1 MGARL
6 MHKFTLV
13 DILNPT
19 RLRDLLNKIFSE
31 KPSSGDVKA
40 GFGLSKTGDEISL
53 GEYDNDMK
61 THVIHTPENDNESF
75 LIGRYLEPYG
85 MRGFFKTKGFI
96 HMSEGD
102 AMISIQD
109 DRDATPIEGLEPLM
123 DGKNRASLVAY
134 RVTLLGQETIT
145 LCCSTTGIYTPAL
158 KVNTDNNVE
167 IFNNDY
173 NYSDNVAVNK
183 KMLEARL
190 KTLEDRI
197 EALEAK

>member
-1 MGARL
+1 MY
-6 MHKFTLV
+6 KFTLI

-19 RLRDLLNKIFSE
+19 RLRDLLNKLLSE
-31 KPSSGDVKA
+31 KPSDGNVKV

-53 GEYDNDMK
+53 GEYNNDMK
-61 THVIHTPENDNESF
+61 THVISTPENDNESF

-109 DRDATPIEGLEPLM
+109 DSDATLIDGLEPLM
-123 DGKNRASLVAY
+123 DGKNRSSIVGH
-134 RVTLLGQETIT
+134 RVMLLANDTI
-145 LCCSTTGIYTPAL
+145 LLACSQTGGYSAGLRI
-158 KVNTDNNVE
+158 DSENNVLA
-167 IFNNDY
+167 FNKNYEVSDY
-173 NYSDNVAVNK
+173 IVVNK

-197 EALEAK
+197 KALEVK

>member
-1 MGARL
+1 
-6 MHKFTLV
+6 MHKFTLI

-19 RLRDLLNKIFSE
+19 RLRDLLNKLFSE
-31 KPSSGDVKA
+31 KPSSGDVKV

-61 THVIHTPENDNESF
+61 THVIRTPENDNESF

-123 DGKNRASLVAY
+123 DGKNRASIVGH
-134 RVTLLGQETIT
+134 RVSLLANETI
-145 LCCSTTGIYTPAL
+145 LLACSQTGGYSAGLRIDS
-158 KVNTDNNVE
+158 DNNVLA
-167 IFNNDY
+167 FNN
-173 NYSDNVAVNK
+173 NYDVSDHIVINK